1 MHILQLQVMPS
12 QVFITF
18 LNVSRPKSLEGI
30 FLQIE
35 NNEELEHDTI
45 NLYQSI
51 LKEQNIMAGFEDTG
65 LTCHQFI

>member
-1 MHILQLQVMPS
+1 M
-12 QVFITF
+12 
-18 LNVSRPKSLEGI
+18 NVSRPKSLEGI

-51 LKEQNIMAGFEDTG
+51 LKEQSIMAGFEDTG

>member
-51 LKEQNIMAGFEDTG
+51 LKEQSNMAGFEDTG

>member
-1 MHILQLQVMPS
+1 MPS

>member
-30 FLQIE
+30 LLQIE
-35 NNEELEHDTI
+35 NDEELEHDTI

-51 LKEQNIMAGFEDTG
+51 LKEQSNMAGFEDTG
-65 LTCHQFI
+65 LTPV

>member
-1 MHILQLQVMPS
+1 M
-12 QVFITF
+12 
-18 LNVSRPKSLEGI
+18 NVSRPKSLEGI

-35 NNEELEHDTI
+35 NDEELEHDII

-51 LKEQNIMAGFEDTG
+51 LKEQSNMAGFEDTG

>member
-35 NNEELEHDTI
+35 NDEELEHDTI

-51 LKEQNIMAGFEDTG
+51 LKEQSNMAGFEDTG
-65 LTCHQFI
+65 LTPV